1 MDKKLLTPYEMSYL
15 EGIHGQIVDNGFYA
29 RVKNGIAQQWVLG
42 YGWYWSLRVEKAI
55 RDSINF
61 EERSEEFV
69 ESQVAEIEKEFSNQL
84 KGQRELAIKIAIE
97 CHKGQKDKG
106 GVDYINHPLK
116 VAELCTHQISQ
127 CVAILHDVMEDCG
140 ETYDS
145 LLKKGVLN
153 EICFRV
159 DRLTHRENEGY
170 FDYIEYVSLDAV
182 AREVKMA
189 DLTHNMDISR
199 ISNPTEKD
207 FKRLEKY
214 RQALNYLK
222 RFPIKNERGC

>member
-1 MDKKLLTPYEMSYL
+1 MDKNSLTPYDMSNL
-15 EGIHGQIVDNGFYA
+15 EGIHGQIVGNGSYA
-29 RVKNGIAQQWVLG
+29 RVKNGIAQQWVPG
-42 YGWYWSLRVEKAI
+42 YGWYWSLEIEKAI
-55 RDSINF
+55 RDFVNF
-61 EERSEEFV
+61 EEKSKKFV
-69 ESQVAEIEKEFSNQL
+69 ESQVTGIEKEFSNQL
-84 KGQRELAIKIAIE
+84 KGQRELSIKIATE

-145 LLKKGVLN
+145 LLKKGVLD
-153 EICFRV
+153 EICLRV
-159 DRLTHRENEGY
+159 DRLTHRENKNY
-170 FDYIEYVSLDAV
+170 SDYIEYVSLDAV

-199 ISNPTEKD
+199 ISNPTEAD

-222 RFPIKNERGC
+222 KVPY

>member
-1 MDKKLLTPYEMSYL
+1 MDKNLLIPYDLSYL
-15 EGIHGQIVDNGFYA
+15 EGVHGQIVGYGPYA
-29 RVKNGIAQQWVLG
+29 KVKDGISQQWVPG
-42 YGWYWSLRVEKAI
+42 YGWYWSLEVEKAI
-55 RDSINF
+55 CDSINF
-61 EERSEEFV
+61 EEKSDEVV
-69 ESQVAEIEKEFSNQL
+69 ERQIAGIEKEFSNQL
-84 KGQRELAIKIAIE
+84 KGQRELAIKIATE

-199 ISNPTEKD
+199 IPNPTETD

-214 RQALNYLK
+214 QQALNYLK
-222 RFPIKNERGC
+222 KVLY

>member
-1 MDKKLLTPYEMSYL
+1 MDKKLLTPYEMPYL
-15 EGIHGQIVDNGFYA
+15 EGIHGQIVGNGSYA
-29 RVKNGIAQQWVLG
+29 RVKNGIAQQWVPG
-42 YGWYWSLRVEKAI
+42 YGWYWSLEIEKAI

-69 ESQVAEIEKEFSNQL
+69 ESQVAGIEREFSNQL
-84 KGQRELAIKIAIE
+84 KGQRELAIKIATE

-140 ETYDS
+140 ETHDS
-145 LLKKGVLN
+145 LLKKGVLD

-170 FDYIEYVSLDAV
+170 FDYIENVSLDGV

-199 ISNPTEKD
+199 IPNPTEVD

-214 RQALNYLK
+214 RQVLNYLK
-222 RFPIKNERGC
+222 KVPY